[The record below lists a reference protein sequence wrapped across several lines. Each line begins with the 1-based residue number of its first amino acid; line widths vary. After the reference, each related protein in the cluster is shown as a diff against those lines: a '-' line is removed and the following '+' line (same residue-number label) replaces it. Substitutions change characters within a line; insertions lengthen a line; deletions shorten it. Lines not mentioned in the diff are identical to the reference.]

1 MLSPTLAFLS
11 PSNHVGNVDR
21 FLKSVDRVTGVMGL
35 NVSPIVNIAQL
46 RSLPVG
52 SFGRAWADF
61 LDRNRLS
68 PLTTG
73 ARRKQ
78 LHDGVHVLT
87 GYGTDAIGEAEV
99 QAFLLGSKFM
109 LVHIVLLAALMRRI
123 GREVSLSGQ
132 GEKAIEARLKAAYN
146 RGCESNFDADTW
158 QPELLW
164 EVSLAEVR
172 QLFLI

>member
-1 MLSPTLAFLS
+1 MLNPTLSFLTAIQ
-11 PSNHVGNVDR
+11 PFGNVDP
-21 FLKSVDRVTGVMGL
+21 FLKGVDLITGVMGL
-35 NVSPIVNIAQL
+35 NVLPIVDIAKL

-109 LVHIVLLAALMRRI
+109 LLHIVLLAALMRRI

-132 GEKAIEARLKAAYN
+132 GEKAIEARLKAAYD
-146 RGCESNFDADTW
+146 RGCESSFDADTW
-158 QPELLW
+158 RPELLW
-164 EVSLAEVR
+164 EVSLAEVQ